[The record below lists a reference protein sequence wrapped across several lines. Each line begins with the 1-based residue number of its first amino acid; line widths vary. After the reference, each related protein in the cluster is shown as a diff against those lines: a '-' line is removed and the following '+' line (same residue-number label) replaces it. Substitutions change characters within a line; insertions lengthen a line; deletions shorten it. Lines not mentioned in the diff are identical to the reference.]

1 MIFTSMTHTEKRAVI
16 SLAAIMS
23 LRMIGLFMVLPVFAL
38 YARGLPGATP
48 TLIGLAM
55 GCYGLSQAI
64 LQIPFGTLSDRFGRK
79 PVIAFGLVIFVLGS
93 IVCASAHTMTT
104 LVIGRTLQGA
114 GAVGSTLLALM
125 ADLTREEQRTK
136 SMALAGMSIGLSFA
150 IAMVMGPV
158 LSDWMPI
165 NQLFWVAVVFGLLAI
180 VLLYTK
186 VPTPTISR
194 WHRDTEPEL
203 HGVQK
208 LLIAPELA
216 KLNLGIL
223 FLHAIFTASFIVIPI
238 SLQQFAHI
246 PVNHQWSLYLPTLII
261 AFILSLMC
269 MGMAERKKRFKP
281 FFIGGISTLIAAQLC
296 WWFAPGNTS
305 MAALGLCFFFGG
317 FSLLEAFLPSM
328 ISRLA
333 PADRKGS
340 ALGIYSCAQ
349 FFGIFTGGALGGWL
363 YGQFSFAGVYL
374 FCISLALL
382 WLILAFFM
390 QTPRYLVTQLWRL
403 TPAEWDAIV
412 KQLHLLPGVIEMT
425 FVPSDGVA
433 YLKMEPSTIK
443 DPTFIS
449 IKAQLN
455 ASTSARA

>member
-1 MIFTSMTHTEKRAVI
+1 MIFAQMTPTEKRAVI
-16 SLAAIMS
+16 SLAGIMS
-23 LRMIGLFMVLPVFAL
+23 LRMIGLFMVLPMFAL
-38 YARGLPGATP
+38 YARTLPGATP

-64 LQIPFGTLSDRFGRK
+64 LQIPFGSLSDRLGRK
-79 PVIAFGLVIFVLGS
+79 PVIAFGLVIFVMGS
-93 IVCASAHTMTT
+93 VLCALAHSMTA
-104 LVIGRTLQGA
+104 LLIGRTLQGA

-136 SMALAGMSIGLSFA
+136 SMAIAGMSIGLSFA
-150 IAMVMGPV
+150 IAMVIGPL
-158 LSDWMPI
+158 LSDWIAI

-186 VPTPTISR
+186 VPTPTVSR

-203 HGVQK
+203 HGFLK

-223 FLHAIFTASFIVIPI
+223 VLHAIFTASFIVIPI
-238 SLQQFAHI
+238 SLQQFAQM
-246 PVNHQWSLYLPTLII
+246 PANHQWSLYLPTLIV
-261 AFILSLMC
+261 AFILSLTC

-281 FFIGGISTLIAAQLC
+281 FFMGGIATLIAAQLC
-296 WWFAPGNTS
+296 WWLAPGNLTS
-305 MAALGLCFFFGG
+305 AALGLCLFFGG

-349 FFGIFTGGALGGWL
+349 FFGIFVGGALGGWL
-363 YGQFSFAGVYL
+363 YGQFSFAGVYS
-374 FCISLALL
+374 FCIALALF

-403 TPAEWDAIV
+403 SPAEWDAIV
-412 KQLHLLPGVIEMT
+412 NQLHLLPGMIEMT
-425 FVPSDGVA
+425 FVPGDGVA
-433 YLKMEPSTIK
+433 YLKMEPSTAK
-443 DPTFIS
+443 DPTFIR

-455 ASTSARA
+455 ASTAA